1 MPSVSRLVTVADLRE
16 SADPREISV
25 AARHEAVLADGRR
38 VILLDDRGWTS
49 ALRGA
54 GVDEDTDAWRLES
67 ETDITETARLVVGPD
82 EPFSGRTQ
90 ADMDRDHW
98 SGLAEKLRADGVMV
112 AADELRALPHDVV
125 LSERLWA
132 RLRGTGLND
141 PARSDL
147 LRDGDVRDRR
157 IADTGNM
164 SQDTD
169 TDA

>member
-67 ETDITETARLVVGPD
+67 ETDMERA
-82 EPFSGRTQ
+82 
-90 ADMDRDHW
+90 HW